1 MPVSSTTGSMRS
13 LLRHRSRVALLTA
26 LSGAL
31 WLLAGA
37 SLAAQ
42 RVDAPR
48 SAPAPDMEVFVS
60 WGCPHCEAAKPF
72 VARLQRERPDLRIV
86 LTDVADDPTARD
98 RLMALARARGIT
110 GVGVPAFVVGDS
122 LTIGFDASGATEA
135 RVRGWLPPRA
145 PPAGASSEG
154 VSPERTQPTDAPTVD
169 ASTAPAARAP
179 SPPAAG
185 AITLPLLGVVSAGQL
200 GLPLFSLAVGFVD
213 GLNPCAM
220 WALLYLLT
228 LLAPL
233 RDRRRMFLLGATFV
247 GVGGLLYFAM
257 LAAWLEV
264 FLLIGLSR
272 TVQVVLGSIAVFA
285 ASVHVKD
292 FVAFGRGPSLS
303 IPDAAKPGI
312 YRRARRIVTADNLL
326 GALAAVAVLSLLVNM
341 VELLCSAGLPAVYTQ
356 ILTARDLPRWAYYG
370 NLVLYVGAFVVD
382 DLFVL
387 AIGVITLSQKRL
399 QERAGRWLKL
409 LSGVVLGALGLVLLL
424 RPEWLG

>member
-1 MPVSSTTGSMRS
+1 
-13 LLRHRSRVALLTA
+13 
-26 LSGAL
+26 
-31 WLLAGA
+31 
-37 SLAAQ
+37 
-42 RVDAPR
+42 
-48 SAPAPDMEVFVS
+48 MEVFVS

-86 LTDVADDPTARD
+86 LTDVADDPTARN
-98 RLMALARARGIT
+98 RLMAIAKARGIG
-110 GVGVPAFVVGDS
+110 GVGVPAFLTGDS
-122 LTIGFDASGATEA
+122 LVVGFDESGATEA
-135 RVRGWLPPRA
+135 RVRRLLPPRA
-145 PPAGASSEG
+145 PPDGAS
-154 VSPERTQPTDAPTVD
+154 PESTASSNARAPNDSAAPT
-169 ASTAPAARAP
+169 ARAP
-179 SPPAAG
+179 SPPAVG
-185 AITLPLLGVVSAGQL
+185 AITLPLLGVVRAGQL
-200 GLPLFSLAVGFVD
+200 GLPLFSVAVGFVD

-247 GVGGLLYFAM
+247 VVGGLLYFAM

-272 TVQVVLGSIAVFA
+272 TVQVVLGSMAVLA
-285 ASVHVKD
+285 ATVHVKD

-341 VELLCSAGLPAVYTQ
+341 VELLCTAGLPAVYTQ

-370 NLVLYVGAFVVD
+370 NLVLYVGAFLMD

-424 RPEWLG
+424 RPQWLG